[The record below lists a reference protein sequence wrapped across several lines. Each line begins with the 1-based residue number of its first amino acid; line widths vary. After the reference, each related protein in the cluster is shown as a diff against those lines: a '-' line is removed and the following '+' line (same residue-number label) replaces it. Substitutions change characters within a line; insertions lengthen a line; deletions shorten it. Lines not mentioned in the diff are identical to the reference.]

1 VVVKRLVVFSSRNS
15 PKDDKERAMTVASQL
30 PRVTTVAPSR
40 AVLYGLLAVAA
51 LSVGGAVISV
61 ASGLSPSLLDAMGPH
76 GRLSIPLPMMVAQ
89 VALAFA
95 AGSPRRAVALIGSG
109 LLAAALLAG
118 VVSGFFDG
126 GYADDRLTAV
136 ERVYQVTFVGTLAV
150 VGVMAARR
158 FWQVLRSTSA

>member
-1 VVVKRLVVFSSRNS
+1 
-15 PKDDKERAMTVASQL
+15 
-30 PRVTTVAPSR
+30 
-40 AVLYGLLAVAA
+40 
-51 LSVGGAVISV
+51 
-61 ASGLSPSLLDAMGPH
+61 
-76 GRLSIPLPMMVAQ
+76 
-89 VALAFA
+89 
-95 AGSPRRAVALIGSG
+95 LIGSG

>member
-1 VVVKRLVVFSSRNS
+1 
-15 PKDDKERAMTVASQL
+15 MTVASQE
-30 PRVTTVAPSR
+30 PRVAGVAPSR

-61 ASGLSPSLLDAMGPH
+61 AGELSPSLLDAMGPH

-89 VALAFA
+89 VVLAIA
-95 AGSPRRAVALIGSG
+95 AGSRRRPVALIGSG

-126 GYADDRLTAV
+126 GYADDRLTAF
-136 ERVYQVTFVGTLAV
+136 ERAYQVTFVGALAV

-158 FWQVLRSTSA
+158 FWQVLRSTSG

>member
-1 VVVKRLVVFSSRNS
+1 
-15 PKDDKERAMTVASQL
+15 MTVASRQR
-30 PRVTTVAPSR
+30 RVTRVAPSR

-61 ASGLSPSLLDAMGPH
+61 AGDLSPSVLDAMGPD

-89 VALAFA
+89 VAMAVA
-95 AGSPRRAVALIGSG
+95 AGSRRRPVALTGSG

-126 GYADDRLTAV
+126 GYADDRLTAF
-136 ERVYQVTFVGTLAV
+136 ERAYQVMFVSALAV
-150 VGVMAARR
+150 VGAMAARR
-158 FWQVLRSTSA
+158 FWQVLRSTGG

>member
-1 VVVKRLVVFSSRNS
+1 
-15 PKDDKERAMTVASQL
+15 MTVASQE
-30 PRVTTVAPSR
+30 PRVVAVAPSR

-61 ASGLSPSLLDAMGPH
+61 AGELSPSLLGAMGQR

-95 AGSPRRAVALIGSG
+95 AGSTRRPVALIGSG

-126 GYADDRLTAV
+126 GYADDRLTAF
-136 ERVYQVTFVGTLAV
+136 ERAYQVTFIGALAV
-150 VGVMAARR
+150 VAVVAAKR
-158 FWQVLRSTSA
+158 FWRMLRSTSG

>member
-1 VVVKRLVVFSSRNS
+1 
-15 PKDDKERAMTVASQL
+15 MTIASQK
-30 PRVTTVAPSR
+30 PRVVAVTPSR
-40 AVLYGLLAVAA
+40 AVLYGILAVAA

-61 ASGLSPSLLDAMGPH
+61 AGDLSPSLLDAMGPH

-95 AGSPRRAVALIGSG
+95 AGSGRRLVALIGSG

-126 GYADDRLTAV
+126 GYADDRLTAF
-136 ERVYQVTFVGTLAV
+136 ERVYQVTFVSALAV
-150 VGVMAARR
+150 VGAMAARR
-158 FWQVLRSTSA
+158 FWQVLRSPRG

>member
-1 VVVKRLVVFSSRNS
+1 
-15 PKDDKERAMTVASQL
+15 MTVATRQ

-40 AVLYGLLAVAA
+40 SVLYGILAVAA

-61 ASGLSPSLLDAMGPH
+61 AGDLSPSLLDAMGPE

-89 VALAFA
+89 VLLAIA
-95 AGSPRRAVALIGSG
+95 AGSTRRLVALIGSG

-118 VVSGFFDG
+118 VISGFFDG
-126 GYADDRLTAV
+126 GYADDRLTAF
-136 ERVYQVTFVGTLAV
+136 ERAYQVAFVGALAV

-158 FWQVLRSTSA
+158 FWQVLRSTGG

>member
-1 VVVKRLVVFSSRNS
+1 
-15 PKDDKERAMTVASQL
+15 MTVASPQ

-40 AVLYGLLAVAA
+40 AVLYSLLAVAA

-61 ASGLSPSLLDAMGPH
+61 AGDLSPSVLDAMGPH

-89 VALAFA
+89 VALAVA
-95 AGSPRRAVALIGSG
+95 AASRRRPVALTGSG

-126 GYADDRLTAV
+126 GYADDRLTAF
-136 ERVYQVTFVGTLAV
+136 ERAYQVTFVSALAV
-150 VGVMAARR
+150 VGVVAATR
-158 FWQVLRSTSA
+158 FWQVLRSTSG